1 VSFVAAVAALVYAVA
16 DVSVGEALPEQ
27 ATVAGARRAP
37 TGGAFLVRGVDDF
50 VDPVDVARHFGVH
63 ARPVGSGAAV
73 AVAGH
78 SLQTPTPVRFPAHQ
92 RSSGVSETSV
102 ASSAIESGAEHVVGQ
117 SVKRQEQCPLA
128 ALFRRHQR

>member
-1 VSFVAAVAALVYAVA
+1 MSFVAAVAALVYAVA
-16 DVSVGEALPEQ
+16 DVSVWEALPEQ

-78 SLQTPTPVRFPAHQ
+78 SLQTPTPVRFLIIMPYCYYNVHI
-92 RSSGVSETSV
+92 SYWYYHFILLSF
-102 ASSAIESGAEHVVGQ
+102 IWL
-117 SVKRQEQCPLA
+117 K
-128 ALFRRHQR
+128 